1 MQINIAKSLRY
12 NSHNHPPISSPSLPS
27 TSSDAEFKP
36 ETPEQRTF
44 THLNPFLM
52 KPFIGLPPIKH
63 HNDPWLHKPYNL
75 HKPIFHKL
83 TTSHFSPLKRFKRST
98 LSATSSHKYVNSW
111 FAKMFNF
118 QFYKIQIYRTNPI
131 ATNRRSKH
139 LTSDLVSTTS
149 STSSHIN
156 VLTPDLLKRLLTLNM
171 NFEKRFPILYKL
183 LMGHY
188 TNDKYTELTITPPIV
203 GENISIPNLV
213 EKEKSGT
220 KESEE
225 VLLLLQKLKKKNFS
239 NLLRQEGQSDQKTS
253 TQNLDNLFIW
263 DQDF

>member
-27 TSSDAEFKP
+27 TSSDAGFKP
-36 ETPEQRTF
+36 ETPEERTF
-44 THLNPFLM
+44 THFSPFLM

-98 LSATSSHKYVNSW
+98 
-111 FAKMFNF
+111 
-118 QFYKIQIYRTNPI
+118 
-131 ATNRRSKH
+131 
-139 LTSDLVSTTS
+139 TS

-171 NFEKRFPILYKL
+171 NFEKRFPILYKV

-203 GENISIPNLV
+203 VGNMSNPNLV

-220 KESEE
+220 KENLERDVNSFNKNETGI
-225 VLLLLQKLKKKNFS
+225 VLRIL
-239 NLLRQEGQSDQKTS
+239 
-253 TQNLDNLFIW
+253 
-263 DQDF
+263 

>member
-1 MQINIAKSLRY
+1 MQINIAKSLHY
-12 NSHNHPPISSPSLPS
+12 NSHNHLPVSSPSLPS

-44 THLNPFLM
+44 THFSPFLM
-52 KPFIGLPPIKH
+52 KPFIGLPLIKH

-83 TTSHFSPLKRFKRST
+83 TTSHFSPYKRFKRST
-98 LSATSSHKYVNSW
+98 
-111 FAKMFNF
+111 M
-118 QFYKIQIYRTNPI
+118 
-131 ATNRRSKH
+131 
-139 LTSDLVSTTS
+139 S

-203 GENISIPNLV
+203 DENISNPNLV
-213 EKEKSGT
+213 EKEKSRT

-225 VLLLLQKLKKKNFS
+225 VLLLLQKLKKNNFS
-239 NLLRQEGQSDQKTS
+239 NLLRQEEQSDQKAS
-253 TQNLDNLFIW
+253 TPNLDNLFIW